1 MSVAVG
7 AALKKIAVAILTDRD
22 ALKTVGMILLT
33 IAVAILLPVMALAAI
48 LNGSIQL
55 DVPALMAQIDA
66 NLLDADRAMLNK
78 IDTTM
83 REISA
88 ALVEREMP
96 ERVKEAQALYI
107 MALYDHSDQPGF
119 VSRLVSCF
127 QEDQTDEELIAAVNS
142 TFGSS
147 ISVDEFSQIAEDARS
162 SYIDYTGFGDPGT
175 KNNLDLVAFM
185 KEAHASGWGY
195 VWGTKGQVLT
205 PQLFDALL
213 RTYPSEV
220 GDYKDYI
227 QSHWMGK
234 RTADCSGL
242 IKAYSWFDPETQSV
256 GYETNGMPDINSRQM
271 IDWCREKGP
280 MSTMPEIPGLLLW
293 MEGHVGIYI
302 GNGYAIEAMNTRRGV
317 VQTSVAGRGWER
329 WGKLPCI
336 DYIEEQAETAPAP

>member
-1 MSVAVG
+1 MSVTVG

-33 IAVAILLPVMALAAI
+33 IVVAILLPVMALAAI

-55 DVPALMAQIDA
+55 DIPALMAQIDA
-66 NLLDADRAMLNK
+66 NLSDADRAMLSK
-78 IDTTM
+78 IDATM
-83 REISA
+83 RQISA
-88 ALVEREMP
+88 ALVEKEMP

-127 QEDQTDEELIAAVNS
+127 QEDQTDEELIAAVNR

-147 ISVDEFSQIAEDARS
+147 IRAEDFAQIAEDARS

-185 KEAHASGWGY
+185 KSAYQSGWGY
-195 VWGTKGQVLT
+195 VWGTKGQILT
-205 PQLFDALL
+205 SKQLESLVKQFPED
-213 RTYPSEV
+213 V
-220 GDYKDYI
+220 GEQEEYI
-227 QSHWMGK
+227 RSHWLGK

-256 GYETNGMPDINSRQM
+256 GYAVNGMPDINSRQM
-271 IDWCREKGP
+271 IDWCHEKGS
-280 MSTMPEIPGLLLW
+280 MGTMPEIPGLLLW

-317 VQTSVAGRGWER
+317 VQTSIAGRGWER

-336 DYIEEQAETAPAP
+336 DYIEDTEETPP